1 MGGKQLRLPAKGRK
15 DVPTIQDHK
24 DIIDR
29 EHWGEKWWLEMQ

>member
-29 EHWGEKWWLEMQ
+29 DQGFTGVKSDD